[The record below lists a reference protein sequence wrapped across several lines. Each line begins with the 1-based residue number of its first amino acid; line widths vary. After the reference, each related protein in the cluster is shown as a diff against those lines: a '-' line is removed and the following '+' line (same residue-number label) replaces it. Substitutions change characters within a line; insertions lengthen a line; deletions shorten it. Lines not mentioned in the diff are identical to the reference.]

1 MDNMIGIRI
10 KERRKAMKLTGAQIK
25 EKTGI
30 STGNLSDIEN
40 GRSLPSAAA
49 VIQLSQ
55 ILDCST
61 DYILLGETRNSE
73 ESKNSNFRETDEDAQ
88 LLEQFHALAEEDQE
102 EILMMIQ
109 LKYNRIQKARK
120 KEQQSSLSDPGNLA
134 DEIA

>member
-40 GRSLPSAAA
+40 GRSLPSATA

-73 ESKNSNFRETDEDAQ
+73 ENENSNFRETDEDAQ
-88 LLEQFHALAEEDQE
+88 LLDQFHALAEEDQE

>member
-49 VIQLSQ
+49 VIRLSQ

-73 ESKNSNFRETDEDAQ
+73 ENKNSKFRETDEDAQ